1 MLASDYQ
8 HGQELLQNKNFDD
21 FGGFL
26 AQIFELGRRH
36 KIMNPDKMRETYG
49 KLMYLL
55 QDSQSSEI
63 KEMLQFTCV
72 IPIKTVSSLYLIL
85 GI

>member
-1 MLASDYQ
+1 MIRLILASDYQ
-8 HGQELLQNKNFDD
+8 YGQELLQNKNFDD

-26 AQIFELGRRH
+26 SEMYFVFDLIYRFELGRRH

-55 QDSQSSEI
+55 QDS
-63 KEMLQFTCV
+63 
-72 IPIKTVSSLYLIL
+72 
-85 GI
+85 